1 MRTHRITLLSG
12 DGIGPVLA
20 EELAGTLEL
29 LGMRTGFQCVLERRP
44 FGREAY
50 LKTGTP
56 LPEETVE
63 SVRSA
68 EAAIVAAVDAKDVKG
83 PTPVGLLRK
92 KLGLFADVRPI
103 RARPGRWSLRE
114 DLDLVVVREITQGFL
129 SDRNLHAG
137 SGEWMSDQDTAFSLR
152 VVTYEASRRIAEYAF
167 DYAERNG
174 RRRVTAL
181 HKASIFKQTCGTF
194 LRACRDAAAAHPGI
208 AYEEVVADNA
218 ANGLIAHPER
228 YDVLLTTNLFGDI
241 LSDEA
246 AALVSSLAPSV
257 NQGPGVRVYLP
268 ITHSPA
274 YEDLARDCYD
284 PVPGFLCLHMLLRD
298 LGETEAAALLDKAL
312 DAALRRADP
321 SASAVLAGLRED
333 LRGGK
338 AIVCNPM
345 EPHQ

>member
-1 MRTHRITLLSG
+1 MRTHHITLLSG

-20 EELAGTLEL
+20 EEMAEALSL
-29 LGMRTGFQCVLERRP
+29 LGKRSGFQCVVQRCP
-44 FGREAY
+44 FGRAAY

-63 SVRSA
+63 SIRSA
-68 EAAIVAAVDAKDVKG
+68 DAAIAAAVDASDVTG

-114 DLDLVVVREITQGFL
+114 DLDLVVIREITQGFL
-129 SDRNLHAG
+129 SDRSLYAG
-137 SGEWMSDQDTAFSLR
+137 KGEWMSDENTAFSLR
-152 VVTYEASRRIAEYAF
+152 VITYEASRRIADYAF

-174 RRRVTAL
+174 RGKVTAL

-194 LRACRDAAAAHPGI
+194 LRACRDAAAAHPAI
-208 AYEEVVADNA
+208 LYEEAVVDSA

-257 NQGPGVRVYLP
+257 NQGPGIRVYLP
-268 ITHSPA
+268 VTHSPA
-274 YEDLARDCYD
+274 YEDLAQDRYD
-284 PVPGFLCLHMLLRD
+284 PMPGFLCLHMLLRD
-298 LGETEAAALLDKAL
+298 LGETDAAALLDRAI
-312 DAALRRADP
+312 DAALARTERRT
-321 SASAVLAGLRED
+321 SALLAGLRQD
-333 LRGGK
+333 LRG
-338 AIVCNPM
+338 A
-345 EPHQ
+345 